1 MKTAPHL
8 VKYYINE
15 HFSRVHGRGY
25 TCCKLLGLLTQIH
38 IWVGMS
44 QKVLAILVH
53 QEAAK
58 LPAIKVFVASK
69 SIVLYSKWPDFDA
82 KKTVTAGHF

>member
-15 HFSRVHGRGY
+15 HFSRVPGRGY
-25 TCCKLLGLLTQIH
+25 TCCKLLDLLTPIYKM
-38 IWVGMS
+38 VGMS
-44 QKVLAILVH
+44 KKVLAILVH

-58 LPAIKVFVASK
+58 LPVIKVFVASK
-69 SIVLYSKWPDFDA
+69 SSFYVVNGLILVQKRL
-82 KKTVTAGHF
+82 